1 MRVTAWVVCVIA
13 GQIEMPSGGPGVE
26 VVLEIDGDPDS
37 ICYAFDIVRRN
48 LLATFWKGFPSQS
61 AFSYLRGFGAVS
73 LHQS

>member
-48 LLATFWKGFPSQS
+48 LLATSWKGSHPKALSVTCGD
-61 AFSYLRGFGAVS
+61 LEP
-73 LHQS
+73 